1 MEKDTLLSNN
11 ETIIDIPL
19 DLIDM
24 NEKNDIVFSMDDID
38 HLAKGIE
45 EEGFHGTI
53 NVFAK
58 SDGRYEVYSG
68 HRRYLAM
75 KKLNRPTIPSSVEEM
90 PDSFNKVKKMI
101 GANIRS
107 RKLTPL
113 EMARAM
119 ELYQKE
125 AKESGFKGN
134 LANATAEFFNVSY
147 IQVFRYLALTKL
159 IPELQQLANNP
170 SFPYSAF
177 REAAALTLDGQKEL
191 YKQIMYALGESA
203 HNEDEKEVKL
213 TRPRIERLIAGIREN
228 EEYQAKAPIK
238 RKEKEVESKKYDAE
252 KVLDNVKI
260 KELGIVY
267 DEETVSENKQDLS
280 FYEYAQTEYLNE
292 EPKNHAPKL
301 NIASKLISNV
311 NSLSDLFMT
320 ETEKIPKEVARECI
334 DRLESVIAK
343 IKEKS
348 H

>member
-1 MEKDTLLSNN
+1 MLKRSMVEVGYELLEKKQSPQKFNKFWNEVSEVLGLSEDESNEYISNFYTNLTLDERFVLLEDN
-11 ETIIDIPL
+11 TW
-19 DLIDM
+19 DLRERQSFDKVHIDM
-24 NEKNDIVFSMDDID
+24 NDVYSEID
-38 HLAKGIE
+38 E
-45 EEGFHGTI
+45 EE
-53 NVFAK
+53 
-58 SDGRYEVYSG
+58 
-68 HRRYLAM
+68 
-75 KKLNRPTIPSSVEEM
+75 
-90 PDSFNKVKKMI
+90 
-101 GANIRS
+101 
-107 RKLTPL
+107 
-113 EMARAM
+113 
-119 ELYQKE
+119 
-125 AKESGFKGN
+125 
-134 LANATAEFFNVSY
+134 
-147 IQVFRYLALTKL
+147 
-159 IPELQQLANNP
+159 
-170 SFPYSAF
+170 
-177 REAAALTLDGQKEL
+177 KEL
-191 YKQIMYALGESA
+191 KEDEEEDEEIYKEYSD
-203 HNEDEKEVKL
+203 EDEKEVKL